1 MSGPRDAQQ
10 ETRMGGH
17 YLGMLWGAVRNLM
30 QTERKTNS
38 PVHMA
43 LSLLGFVTAGTLVVM
58 SIVVSSKVLGEGC
71 KEQDQCQAMLYI
83 TTTFFSSRR
92 IETSLGWPVATERDL
107 ANAQNFPYN
116 VNDPAQAYKDRTYRF
131 GHFIECM
138 YTARMADKTCPP
150 TATLSEYTTCIT
162 NSTLITGLDN
172 CAAFPSVGGYSHW
185 PTSEE
190 YLQCVW
196 NNPLLQNT
204 ESRRASQNVF
214 RACMDRQLWPF
225 FEVPQTIDSP
235 ILFGSYNWA
244 LLLLAGIVVM
254 SSFAVYTASP
264 KEEGALKYGESS
276 VWMRLGLL
284 WSGIA
289 LVWNLIYLIIFLIIG
304 FRNTGEFQKGG
315 GLPTTFSTTYVTVG
329 VLGAAFLYFL
339 AIVLKPARFKYVYRR
354 YSSAKSNI
362 AVIEPVHV
370 DAKVNDFEM
379 QGLLQGTF
387 PETNPRNPM
396 RQDKIAVS
404 EDDVARFYTPPMLA
418 IWADSYLA
426 DFCIVMGVAGATGQ
440 LSTDTAWHLFA
451 LTLSYRLLNMIIS
464 RCISDA
470 FTNNLRLPDEVNQA
484 KNSIVTRPT
493 MFWNNRR
500 DYANRT
506 KSEHGYDVHINT
518 KVIGFST
525 QLAAGFL
532 YACLLALVFNGN
544 TQLNEFT
551 IFKNFFITCF
561 VVPEALRLVI
571 HLYYQVSYGEADM
584 NSVPW
589 ALYNSFYFIW
599 LWDVIWRLIWVCVV
613 VLETSNNPG
622 TFDYLRTQ
630 TGTLMRDYV
639 VQMTI

>member
-1 MSGPRDAQQ
+1 
-10 ETRMGGH
+10 
-17 YLGMLWGAVRNLM
+17 
-30 QTERKTNS
+30 
-38 PVHMA
+38 MA
-43 LSLLGFVTAGTLVVM
+43 LSFLALVTAGALVVL
-58 SIVVSSKVLGEGC
+58 SIVISSKVLGEGC
-71 KEQDQCQAMLYI
+71 KESDQCQAMLYI
-83 TTTFFSSRR
+83 TTTFLSSRR

-107 ANAQNFPYN
+107 ANSQNFPYN
-116 VNDPAQAYKDRTYRF
+116 VNYPNQANRDRTYRF
-131 GHFIECM
+131 WHFIECM
-138 YTARMADKTCPP
+138 YNARMADKTCPLGS
-150 TATLSEYTTCIT
+150 TLSDYTACVS

-172 CAAFPSVGGYSHW
+172 CAAFPTVGGYSHW

-196 NNPLLQNT
+196 NNPLLQNS

-235 ILFGSYNWA
+235 VLFGSYNWA
-244 LLLLAGIVVM
+244 LMLLAGMVVM

-264 KEEGALKYGESS
+264 KEEGALKYGEASL
-276 VWMRLGLL
+276 WMRLGLL
-284 WSGIA
+284 WSGTA
-289 LVWNLIYLIIFLIIG
+289 LVWNLVYLIIFLIIA

-315 GLPTTFSTTYVTVG
+315 GLPTTFSTSYVTIG
-329 VLGAAFLYFL
+329 VLSAAVFYFL
-339 AIVLKPARFKYVYRR
+339 AIVLSPARFKYVYRK
-354 YSSAKSNI
+354 YGTKSNI

-379 QGLLQGTF
+379 QGLLQATF
-387 PETNPRNPM
+387 PETNPKNPM
-396 RQDKIAVS
+396 RQEKIAVA
-404 EDDVARFYTPPMLA
+404 EDDVAKYYTPPMLA
-418 IWADSYLA
+418 IWSDSYMA

-470 FTNNLRLPDEVNQA
+470 FTNNVRLSDDVNQF
-484 KNSIVTRPT
+484 KNDIVTRPN
-493 MFWNNRR
+493 MFWNNRNN
-500 DYANRT
+500 YAGRT
-506 KSEHGYDVHINT
+506 RSTHGPDVFDVHINT

-544 TQLNEFT
+544 TQLNEFA
-551 IFKNFFITCF
+551 IFKTFFVTCF
-561 VVPEALRLVI
+561 VVPEGLRIAI
-571 HLYYQVSYGEADM
+571 HLYYQTTYTCNNM
-584 NSVPW
+584 NCVPW

-599 LWDVIWRLIWVCVV
+599 LWDIIWRLIYICVV
-613 VLETSNNPG
+613 VLETNNNPG
-622 TFDYLRTQ
+622 TFDYLKTQ
-630 TGTLMRDYV
+630 TNTLMRDYI

>member
-17 YLGMLWGAVRNLM
+17 YLGMLQDAVGNPM
-30 QTERKTNS
+30 SDRKNNS

-83 TTTFFSSRR
+83 TTTFLSSRR

-418 IWADSYLA
+418 IWADSYMA

-470 FTNNLRLPDEVNQA
+470 FTNNLRLSDAVNQT
-484 KNSIVTRPT
+484 KNDIVTRPS
-493 MFWNNRR
+493 MFFRNVKGYVSNP
-500 DYANRT
+500 
-506 KSEHGYDVHINT
+506 KHGYDVHINT

-571 HLYYQVSYGEADM
+571 HLYYQVFYGEADM

-589 ALYNSFYFIW
+589 ALYNSFYVIW